1 MEYLQKTFNFKLFL
15 KFTIPIT
22 LQMLLK
28 NLVGITDNF
37 MVGTLG
43 PEYMSALTIATRY
56 FFFFI
61 ILLFAFVNGG
71 GIIVSQL
78 WGKGDLEEYRKS
90 CSAVLLL
97 SMVISTILSIFIFI
111 FSKELI
117 SIMIN
122 NEPKLIEYGSIYLKI
137 ISFTLLIT
145 GFNMALTISFTSSG
159 NTKVPFY
166 GQLVITIT
174 NIILNYILIYGKFG
188 FPQLGVAGA
197 AIASFIATTL
207 GTLLLVLFS
216 IKKRSL
222 SFTAF
227 IKPQFFRIKEIIKL
241 GTPILGDMF
250 FWQFSLIL
258 YLKLI
263 SLGGKNDVAIY
274 GVVNIFFS
282 IFFLFISGFMNGNGI
297 IVGQLIGA
305 GLKQNGYDFAKKALK
320 ASLIVTIFPA
330 VIILLITPIIPTI
343 FKLDKSLFLTT
354 FICMLIL
361 VIRQPF
367 TVVNAIIPTTI
378 RAGKDTLYPLFVSIG
393 PFAILS
399 FPIALI
405 LGNGI
410 FHFGV
415 VGIFF
420 AMSLEELSKS
430 VMFLLRFRSKRWLGK
445 S

>member
-1 MEYLQKTFNFKLFL
+1 
-15 KFTIPIT
+15 
-22 LQMLLK
+22 MLLK

-43 PEYMSALTIATRY
+43 PEYMS

-71 GIIVSQL
+71 GIIASQL

-97 SMVISTILSIFIFI
+97 SMVISTLLSIFIFI

-122 NEPKLIEYGSIYLKI
+122 NEPKLIEYGSTYLKI

-159 NTKVPFY
+159 NTKAPFY

-188 FPQLGVAGA
+188 FPQLGVVGA

-207 GTLLLVLFS
+207 GTLALVLFS
-216 IKKRSL
+216 IRSL

-263 SLGGKNDVAIY
+263 GLGGKNDVAIY

-282 IFFLFISGFMNGNGI
+282 IFFLFISGFMSGTGI
-297 IVGQLIGA
+297 IIGQLIGA
-305 GLKQNGYDFAKKALK
+305 GLKQNSYDFAKKALK

-330 VIILLITPIIPTI
+330 VIVLLITPIIPTI

-361 VIRQPF
+361 IIRQPF
-367 TVVNAIIPTTI
+367 SVINAIIPTTI
-378 RAGKDTLYPLFVSIG
+378 RAGKDTLYPLFVSII

-399 FPIALI
+399 FPLALI

-420 AMSLEELSKS
+420 AMSLEELAKS
-430 VMFLLRFRSKRWLGK
+430 IIFLLRFRSKRWLEK
-445 S
+445 SG